1 MAVEMMLT
9 PGAVTSG
16 LRPLSPMR
24 GPPEVKLA
32 NPVKLG
38 FVTEAA
44 ATVVAVP
51 SATVRSFAPS
61 VDPVA
66 GPFTP
71 RNGIATLK
79 GMPSSGFEVIGPSNG
94 GKPPA
99 LFTITTAAAPACWP
113 KIAFATRAQVPRFTT
128 AIVFDGSGP
137 PKAATL
143 QPSDPLP
150 VITLML
156 KVDEAGNANSL
167 ALIAGIVVPEKLSI
181 APGKVGY
188 GSFAA
193 TEMAPSAVDGEPITY
208 GLGPA
213 LPAEATTITPALAAL
228 VDATAD
234 GSSFEPNVEP
244 SDMLMTSMSLSTA
257 HSIASTVTSVG
268 PSQPNTRSA

>member
-1 MAVEMMLT
+1 MLT

-16 LRPLSPMR
+16 LRPLSPPR

-32 NPVKLG
+32 NPVKLS
-38 FVTEAA
+38 FVTGPATTVIAPLAA
-44 ATVVAVP
+44 
-51 SATVRSFAPS
+51 RSFAPS

-71 RNGIATLK
+71 RNGIVTLK
-79 GMPSSGFEVIGPSNG
+79 GTPSSGLEVIGPSTG
-94 GKPPA
+94 GKPGA

-128 AIVFDGSGP
+128 AIVLGGSGP

-143 QPSDPLP
+143 QPSDRLP
-150 VITLML
+150 FAFLITLTL
-156 KVDEAGNANSL
+156 KVDEAANAKPL
-167 ALIAGIVVPEKLSI
+167 ALIAGIVVPEKVSV
-181 APGKVGY
+181 APGKLGY

-193 TEMAPSAVDGEPITY
+193 TDMAPSPVAGEPVMY
-208 GLGPA
+208 GLGPL
-213 LPAEATTITPALAAL
+213 LPADATTITPAFAAL

-234 GSSFEPNVEP
+234 GSSFVPNDEP

-257 HSIASTVTSVG
+257 QSMASTTTSVG
-268 PSQPNTRSA
+268 PSQ